1 MAKLLFIWLLFTAT
15 ACAAPDHFRLW
26 FPQYRGILTIY
37 MKACMPT
44 YDAYRED
51 RPCQPSNYVGCQSGR
66 MVHCLLS
73 QATESLKANM
83 AAAGVILGLFPT
95 TLCLVGSSTVETGL
109 LALRRPLLSLLL
121 ACGAPVVSPIRTFEY
136 RGPIDL
142 VRKRFK
148 STDAPR
154 FTPLSAA
161 VIVALQYIFAF
172 LAIAN
177 VAHVSWEL
185 MPGSG
190 TPFPLPKFRVKTWRA
205 FMGKEAPSGIPTD
218 CTTVAC
224 DTP

>member
-1 MAKLLFIWLLFTAT
+1 
-15 ACAAPDHFRLW
+15 
-26 FPQYRGILTIY
+26 
-37 MKACMPT
+37 
-44 YDAYRED
+44 
-51 RPCQPSNYVGCQSGR
+51 
-66 MVHCLLS
+66 
-73 QATESLKANM
+73 M
-83 AAAGVILGLFPT
+83 AAAGVILGLLPT
-95 TLCLVGSSTVETGL
+95 TLCLVGSSTAETGL

-121 ACGAPVVSPIRTFEY
+121 VCGAPVASPIRTFEY

-142 VRKRFK
+142 VRKRSK
-148 STDAPR
+148 SIDASR

-172 LAIAN
+172 LAVAN
-177 VAHVSWEL
+177 LAHVSWEL

-190 TPFPLPKFRVKTWRA
+190 TPFPLPKYRVKTWRA